1 MLILICACMRGRVY
15 VYMCV
20 CADGKILHTYE
31 SVTTNEKQYFAHD
44 DILTTFAKSL
54 IKKDLQSQSKEKEI
68 SCRDISTG

>member
-31 SVTTNEKQYFAHD
+31 SVTTNGKPYFAHD
-44 DILTTFAKSL
+44 DILTTFAAGK
-54 IKKDLQSQSKEKEI
+54 IKRFAESKGKEQSQKD
-68 SCRDISTG
+68 R

>member
-31 SVTTNEKQYFAHD
+31 SVTTNGKPYFAHD
-44 DILTTFAKSL
+44 DILTTFAAGK
-54 IKKDLQSQSKEKEI
+54 IKRFANSETKFNEPK
-68 SCRDISTG
+68 